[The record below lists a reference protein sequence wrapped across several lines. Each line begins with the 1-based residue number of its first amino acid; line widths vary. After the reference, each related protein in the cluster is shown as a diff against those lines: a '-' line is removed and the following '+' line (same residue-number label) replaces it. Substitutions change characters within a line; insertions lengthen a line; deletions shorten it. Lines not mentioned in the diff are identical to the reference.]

1 MSEANGTVGL
11 TGVNMSE
18 TATSPRLG
26 ERFQEA
32 LGYAAKLHNTQ
43 TRKASEVPYMG
54 ICSRSPAW

>member
-11 TGVNMSE
+11 KGVNMSE

-32 LGYAAKLHNTQ
+32 LG
-43 TRKASEVPYMG
+43 
-54 ICSRSPAW
+54 

>member
-11 TGVNMSE
+11 KGVNMSE

-43 TRKASEVPYMG
+43 TRKPARCRISG
-54 ICSRSPAW
+54 ICSGSPAW